1 MKISGLENTTQ
12 GLRDVKVQLE
22 IQIEKLKNN
31 INNID
36 KSIDSKL
43 AEIEELK
50 NSKVEKNNTLETKL
64 EDLETL
70 KVAIHNLEVLSGE
83 DTTKEIKDEPVEEE
97 SNTSVQNIEEDK

>member
-83 DTTKEIKDEPVEEE
+83 DNTKEIKDEPVEEE

>member
-50 NSKVEKNNTLETKL
+50 NSKLEKNNTLETKL

-83 DTTKEIKDEPVEEE
+83 DNAKEIKDEPVEEE